1 MLKEVLSLSALI
13 VAVLLVRAM
22 FKNRVPKRMIY
33 CLWLVVLLKLCLPGT
48 LFSLPVLP
56 AEKLV
61 ALTQISEVP
70 AQTTPVIQQPAQTVM
85 QPQTSAQQ
93 QVSPVQETAKPAA
106 KPLTTAQILQIAWF
120 SGSALLGLWLFGA
133 WAVFTIR
140 LHRDR
145 RFLGKRGGTRIYV
158 SGAVKSPCLAGL
170 IPAVY
175 LTEDVLRNDTTELI
189 VRHELTHLHHLDFL
203 WSLCRTIAVI
213 VYWWNPLIW
222 LAAICSK
229 HDAELACD
237 EAVAAKLP
245 ERERLAYA
253 RAILAQA
260 PRKASAL
267 SLAGPPVKERI
278 LFLTKKQRTSVLCVV
293 LALLLVVSATGCSFA
308 ELTRQKAE
316 EITMPEQ
323 PENGISET
331 APAPEQAQKD
341 GFLRDAALRAKF
353 TPDAAQVPDDE
364 IVGFFRAAEGVLAD
378 KQGLEFVTLDGFSPE
393 NFFLLFLA
401 WTNEDTLRSCQN
413 PADKLFYFSEAAICR
428 TLDCYFK
435 DYRFD
440 ITRCESYDAQSGM
453 VVVPTV
459 SVDGGALDMRFYGKK
474 QNGDMVTYAVDFYTA
489 EGNGASERLSHRKE
503 YTLQCYDG
511 GFYLLSANGVNTPDR
526 IGEIGG
532 ICLWDAWDMLP
543 KTLTEGFT
551 DLGVVGVSRENYDV
565 VMYGRNGLYVHVL
578 RLQDGKEDTERG
590 LGDRVCGIYTTSP
603 DYPTQRGLRVGDPES
618 RAIELYGEDYL
629 WDTFGYEQQDG
640 VITRIGFFTYYDA
653 WGTDAVIAPPPVDY
667 LPEN

>member
-1 MLKEVLSLSALI
+1 MLKEVLTISA
-13 VAVLLVRAM
+13 
-22 FKNRVPKRMIY
+22 
-33 CLWLVVLLKLCLPGT
+33 
-48 LFSLPVLP
+48 
-56 AEKLV
+56 
-61 ALTQISEVP
+61 
-70 AQTTPVIQQPAQTVM
+70 
-85 QPQTSAQQ
+85 
-93 QVSPVQETAKPAA
+93 
-106 KPLTTAQILQIAWF
+106 
-120 SGSALLGLWLFGA
+120 
-133 WAVFTIR
+133 
-140 LHRDR
+140 H
-145 RFLGKRGGTRIYV
+145 
-158 SGAVKSPCLAGL
+158 
-170 IPAVY
+170 
-175 LTEDVLRNDTTELI
+175 
-189 VRHELTHLHHLDFL
+189 
-203 WSLCRTIAVI
+203 
-213 VYWWNPLIW
+213 
-222 LAAICSK
+222 
-229 HDAELACD
+229 
-237 EAVAAKLP
+237 
-245 ERERLAYA
+245 
-253 RAILAQA
+253 A
-260 PRKASAL
+260 P
-267 SLAGPPVKERI
+267 RI
-278 LFLTKKQRTSVLCVV
+278 LFLTKKQRTSALCVI
-293 LALLLVVSATGCSFA
+293 LTLLLVVSATGCSFA
-308 ELTRQKAE
+308 ELTRQKADE
-316 EITMPEQ
+316 TTLPEK
-323 PENGISET
+323 PEKGISET

-341 GFLRDAALRAKF
+341 GFLRNAALRTKF

-364 IVGFFRAAEGVLAD
+364 IVSFFRAAEGALAD

-393 NFFLLFLA
+393 KFFLLFLA
-401 WTNEDTLRSCQN
+401 WTDEDTLRSCQN

-453 VVVPTV
+453 VVLPTV

-565 VMYGRNGLYVHVL
+565 VMYGRDGLYVHVP
-578 RLQDGKEDTERG
+578 RLQEGKEDTERG

-629 WDTFGYEQQDG
+629 WYTFGYEQQDG

-653 WGTDAVIAPPPVDY
+653 WGTDAVIVPPPVDY

>member
-1 MLKEVLSLSALI
+1 MLKE
-13 VAVLLVRAM
+13 
-22 FKNRVPKRMIY
+22 
-33 CLWLVVLLKLCLPGT
+33 
-48 LFSLPVLP
+48 
-56 AEKLV
+56 
-61 ALTQISEVP
+61 ALTIS
-70 AQTTPVIQQPAQTVM
+70 A
-85 QPQTSAQQ
+85 
-93 QVSPVQETAKPAA
+93 
-106 KPLTTAQILQIAWF
+106 
-120 SGSALLGLWLFGA
+120 
-133 WAVFTIR
+133 
-140 LHRDR
+140 H
-145 RFLGKRGGTRIYV
+145 
-158 SGAVKSPCLAGL
+158 
-170 IPAVY
+170 
-175 LTEDVLRNDTTELI
+175 
-189 VRHELTHLHHLDFL
+189 
-203 WSLCRTIAVI
+203 
-213 VYWWNPLIW
+213 
-222 LAAICSK
+222 
-229 HDAELACD
+229 
-237 EAVAAKLP
+237 
-245 ERERLAYA
+245 
-253 RAILAQA
+253 A
-260 PRKASAL
+260 P
-267 SLAGPPVKERI
+267 RI
-278 LFLTKKQRTSVLCVV
+278 LFLTKKQRTSVLFVI
-293 LALLLVVSATGCSFA
+293 LTLLLVASATGCSFA
-308 ELTRQKAE
+308 ELTRQKADE
-316 EITMPEQ
+316 TTLPEK
-323 PENGISET
+323 PEKGISET

-341 GFLRDAALRAKF
+341 GFLRDAALRTKF

-364 IVGFFRAAEGVLAD
+364 IVGFFRAAESALAD

-393 NFFLLFLA
+393 KLFLLFLA

-453 VVVPTV
+453 VVLPTV
-459 SVDGGALDMRFYGKK
+459 SVDDGALDMRFYGKK

-565 VMYGRNGLYVHVL
+565 VMYGRDGLYVHVP
-578 RLQDGKEDTERG
+578 RLQEGKEDTERG

-603 DYPTQRGLRVGDPES
+603 EYPTQRGLRVGDPES

-629 WDTFGYEQQDG
+629 WFTFGYEQQDG